1 MQWLNSLVDDITT
14 RQPKGEIIVSSGASP
29 SGIYHFGHLR
39 EVITCDA
46 IVLALKQHGRQARH
60 IHVVDD
66 LDAFRKVPVTL
77 PAEYERYLGMPICD
91 MPAPDGSNKSYAD
104 YCFDS
109 FYDSMKRLGIVADVV
124 HSSERYRTGY
134 YAPAIERSLE
144 RVDRARQAITDV
156 SGRKLD
162 PQWSPIQVMDN
173 GRLKNRAFVS
183 LDVERKTVR
192 YSKPDGSL
200 VDVAYDKGEVKLD
213 WRLDWPGRW
222 WLMGV
227 SVEPFGRDHA
237 TKGGSYDTGVR
248 IMQDVYDAVAPIPV
262 PYEFINRTGDTKKMS
277 ASKGTGVNAHEVTDV
292 LPSEVVRFFMLRY
305 APGKRLFFD
314 ETDSLIRLIDDF
326 ARLLATPEKTE
337 HDEELIRL
345 SMRGSSEQTISQI
358 PFSHLVASYQAA
370 LGDTERTLETLK
382 RSEYHDVVE
391 QESDIIRRELTFI
404 ARWLDL
410 WAPEDSKFSLQQ
422 TVDPEAFNDAE
433 KGFLSQLAHDIE
445 NAPAGADGAWFHNA
459 IYQYKEA
466 SGLPPKELFSVIYRA
481 TIGKTSGPRAGW
493 FLSILPRDW
502 LIQRLRLKQ

>member
-1 MQWLNSLVDDITT
+1 MQWLHTLIDEIIA
-14 RQPKGEIIVSSGASP
+14 RQPEGEIIVSSGASP
-29 SGIYHFGHLR
+29 SGVYHFGHLR

-46 IVLALKQHGRQARH
+46 IVLALQQRGRQAKH
-60 IHVVDD
+60 VHVVDD

-77 PAEYERYLGMPICD
+77 PAEYEQYLGMPICD
-91 MPAPDGSNKSYAD
+91 MPAPDDSPRSYAA
-104 YCFDS
+104 YCFDP
-109 FYDSMKRLGIVADVV
+109 FNDSMKRLGIVADIV

-134 YAPAIERSLE
+134 YTPAIERSLE
-144 RVDRARQAITDV
+144 RADRARQAIIDV

-173 GRLKNRAFVS
+173 GRLKNRTFVS
-183 LDVERKTVR
+183 IDTTQKTLR
-192 YSKPDGSL
+192 YSKPDGET
-200 VDVAYDKGEVKLD
+200 VDVSYDKGEVKLD

-248 IMQDVYDAVAPIPV
+248 IMQEVYDSVAPIPV

-292 LPSEVVRFFMLRY
+292 LPAEVVRFFMLRS

-314 ETDSLIRLIDDF
+314 ETESLIRLIDDF
-326 ARLLATPEKTE
+326 ARLLATPEKTA

-345 SMRGSSEQTISQI
+345 SVRGSNEQTISRI

-370 LGDTERTLETLK
+370 LRDTERTLETLK

-404 ARWLDL
+404 ARWLDM
-410 WAPEDSKFSLQQ
+410 WAPEDSKFSLQESI
-422 TVDPEAFNDAE
+422 TPESFNEAE
-433 KGFLSQLAHDIE
+433 TAFLSHLADDIAH
-445 NAPAGADGAWFHNA
+445 APAHADGAWFHNA
-459 IYQYKEA
+459 IYQYKES

-493 FLSILPRDW
+493 FLSILPREW
-502 LIQRLRLKQ
+502 LIARLRLER